1 MSTMLRSFCG
11 LTAALLLGALPASAG
26 SVTAD
31 SIIDRDSALQEATSQ
46 VPEGATVTGSRCQ
59 QIVLPGNNF
68 RYRCSVEFTTTPP
81 AANPATTPAP

>member
-1 MSTMLRSFCG
+1 MSSLIRSLGG
-11 LTAALLLGALPASAG
+11 LSAVLLLGALPVRAG

-31 SIIDRDSALQEATSQ
+31 SIIDQESALQEATGQ

-59 QIVLPGNNF
+59 QIVMPGDSF

-81 AANPATTPAP
+81 AAKPAP